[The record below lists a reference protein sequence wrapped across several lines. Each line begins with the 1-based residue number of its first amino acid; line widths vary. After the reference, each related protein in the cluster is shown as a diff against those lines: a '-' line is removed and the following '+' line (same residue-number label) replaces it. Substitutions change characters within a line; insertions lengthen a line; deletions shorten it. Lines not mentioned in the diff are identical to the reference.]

1 MFRKDKEIIELK
13 KEFHEMYEK
22 RYAEGYE
29 KGLELGY
36 EKGFKDGFWFQIEN
50 IEIGDEAVLSNGK
63 HVIISKELYP
73 DYDKQELFVNVTDGN
88 TVYQVALKD
97 IRLLG
102 KNLSKIK
109 ELLKNF

>member
-1 MFRKDKEIIELK
+1 MFRKNKEILELK
-13 KEFHEMYEK
+13 KELHEMYEK
-22 RYAEGYE
+22 RYAEGYRAGFE
-29 KGLELGY
+29 DGYQKGL
-36 EKGFKDGFWFQIEN
+36 KDGIQLQIEN
-50 IEIGDEAVLSNGK
+50 IEIGDEAILANGK
-63 HVIISKELYP
+63 HVVISKELYP

-109 ELLKNF
+109 EFLKNF

>member
-1 MFRKDKEIIELK
+1 MFRKDKEILELK
-13 KEFHEMYEK
+13 EEFHEMYEK

-36 EKGFKDGFWFQIEN
+36 QKGLKDGFWLQIEN

-63 HVIISKELYP
+63 HVVIAKELYP

-88 TVYQVALKD
+88 TVHQVALKD